1 MNRWRELGRLL
12 TLGIEMVSATA
23 LGILIGYWLDKKL
36 STKPFLTII
45 FLLLGI
51 AAGFVNL
58 FKAVG
63 SISIDEKRNRNSEK
77 RDESHK

>member
-1 MNRWRELGRLL
+1 MNRWKELGRLL

-23 LGILIGYWLDKKL
+23 LGILIGYWLDKKF

-58 FKAVG
+58 FRAVSSVRRDKGDDSGKA
-63 SISIDEKRNRNSEK
+63 
-77 RDESHK
+77 DESNK